1 MTSSPIAH
9 GSAAEVNRYLAEF
22 EPEFPKRA
30 CGPLFAEV
38 YERVAKDPSLFRAV
52 IPGILSLARFYNY
65 GVPSWDKPSILQNMF
80 GMIFPSEDLKDA
92 KMALSI
98 TPEALENFTKIISGK
113 IDGPAGH
120 VAMAVPIPQHMSFLF
135 ADKYLKPLL
144 ALRPELTTAVV
155 KGTLPDGWEGGIE
168 QSMAAAVI
176 IRMVAKNP
184 TTREYISDERFS
196 MFAAAVAKTPIGQET
211 LKEMAKLDERF
222 ARIIEEN
229 GRRDDARSGAWQR
242 VRHFLGAVAAS
253 APLPR

>member
-1 MTSSPIAH
+1 MISSPIAQ

-22 EPEFPKRA
+22 APELPKRA

-38 YERVAKDPSLFRAV
+38 YERVAKDPSFFRAV

-65 GVPSWDKPSILQNMF
+65 GVPSWDRPSVLQNMF
-80 GMIFPSEDLKDA
+80 SMIFPSEDLKDA
-92 KMALSI
+92 KMANSI
-98 TPEALENFTKIISGK
+98 TPEALEDFTKIISGK

-155 KGTLPDGWEGGIE
+155 KGTIPDEWEGGIE

-176 IRMVAKNP
+176 MRMVAKNP
-184 TTREYISDERFS
+184 ATREYISDERFS
-196 MFAAAVAKTPIGQET
+196 AFAVAVAKTPIGQET
-211 LKEMAKLDERF
+211 LKEMTAMNERF
-222 ARIIEEN
+222 ARIIDEN
-229 GRRDDARSGAWQR
+229 GRRDGARSRAWQR
-242 VRHFLGAVAAS
+242 TLDFVRGVAAS